1 MADDSFATVA
11 SKAPITA
18 ERKIRS
24 DLEES
29 LPKPCNSSNLFHLI
43 NCSCIINIGFS
54 AYNEFFAQCAISCE
68 LGKVNFLLFYC
79 LLDLDRALIAPDT
92 EHPDGSKDHKH
103 NNMSVLQQHVAF
115 FDHDRNGIVYPWE
128 TYQGFRAV
136 GFNIIFSFLASIF
149 INVALSYP
157 TLPGWIPSPLFPIYI
172 DNIHKAKHGSDSD
185 TYDTEGRFVPVNLEN
200 MFSKYA
206 HTVPDKLTLG
216 EVWNMTEAN
225 RNAWDIFGWVSAKG
239 EWLALYMLAKD
250 DNGYLSKD
258 DVRRCFDGSLFEYY
272 AKKQHEHSH

>member
-128 TYQGFRAV
+128 TYQGKYPKFRISRTYSLDPYSLLIYV
-136 GFNIIFSFLASIF
+136 TIVFRISRGWFQYHLFLLGKHFHQRCIKLPYFTRVDTFSSFSH
-149 INVALSYP
+149 
-157 TLPGWIPSPLFPIYI
+157 
-172 DNIHKAKHGSDSD
+172 IHRQHSQ
-185 TYDTEGRFVPVNLEN
+185 
-200 MFSKYA
+200 SK
-206 HTVPDKLTLG
+206 TR
-216 EVWNMTEAN
+216 E
-225 RNAWDIFGWVSAKG
+225 
-239 EWLALYMLAKD
+239 
-250 DNGYLSKD
+250 
-258 DVRRCFDGSLFEYY
+258 
-272 AKKQHEHSH
+272 

>member
-29 LPKPCNSSNLFHLI
+29 LPKP
-43 NCSCIINIGFS
+43 
-54 AYNEFFAQCAISCE
+54 Y
-68 LGKVNFLLFYC
+68 
-79 LLDLDRALIAPDT
+79 LDRALIAPDT

-225 RNAWDIFGWVSAKG
+225 RNAWDIFGWLVYEFTHQPMIIPSFCFLQQQQRNYWLPMNFRVSAKG

>member
-29 LPKPCNSSNLFHLI
+29 LPKP
-43 NCSCIINIGFS
+43 
-54 AYNEFFAQCAISCE
+54 Y
-68 LGKVNFLLFYC
+68 
-79 LLDLDRALIAPDT
+79 LDRALIAPDT